1 MDDGYGRDIAP
12 NEDRLPPPNNLSNGH
27 TSLSSHDLQEDTVH
41 TTNYHQG
48 RVTVRHETVH
58 GLQSRD
64 RYHLHE
70 PMDTTPDAVGSIE
83 QRVFPPQRR
92 QASNASNYYK
102 SEMNRLTTFS
112 DWRHQSI
119 VRKEDLAKNGF
130 VYTGT
135 ADKVGFC
142 SKCTCH
148 QLMFSHTHTQTHN
161 NYELLC

>member
-1 MDDGYGRDIAP
+1 MRDGYGSDIAP
-12 NEDRLPPPNNLSNGH
+12 DEDRLNYVPQPNN
-27 TSLSSHDLQEDTVH
+27 LSSHDLQEDTAH
-41 TTNYHQG
+41 TANRPQG
-48 RVTVRHETVH
+48 HVAHETVQIRGRH
-58 GLQSRD
+58 NV
-64 RYHLHE
+64 HE